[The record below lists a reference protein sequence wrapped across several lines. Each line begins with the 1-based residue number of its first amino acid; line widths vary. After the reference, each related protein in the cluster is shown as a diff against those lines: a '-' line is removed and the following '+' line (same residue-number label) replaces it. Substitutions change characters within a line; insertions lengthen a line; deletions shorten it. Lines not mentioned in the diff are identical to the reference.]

1 MPYYVKIARF
11 MPRVE
16 IVQKNSTNVRR
27 LCIQG
32 DNGKVTH
39 QELINCYCVML
50 LSLRSILILSSMML
64 QQPVSVVR
72 RRECYSCLDSS
83 VTVSRKTRLA
93 AACVFDLLCIMVVE
107 FPIGC
112 FLQETCKR
120 HLMFTLPKVVALSP
134 QMRLA
139 EDDVSAI
146 SLHDI
151 FKQV

>member
-39 QELINCYCVML
+39 QELINCDCVML
-50 LSLRSILILSSMML
+50 LSLRSILTLSSMML

-83 VTVSRKTRLA
+83 ITVSRKTRLA
-93 AACVFDLLCIMVVE
+93 TACVFDLLCIMVVIGCRVSYWLLSFLLVVE

-112 FLQETCKR
+112 
-120 HLMFTLPKVVALSP
+120 
-134 QMRLA
+134 
-139 EDDVSAI
+139 
-146 SLHDI
+146 
-151 FKQV
+151 